1 MPIHAME
8 DGDLKV
14 RGGQRLGKKA
24 DMRLSLT

>member
-8 DGDLKV
+8 DGDLIV
-14 RGGQRLGKKA
+14 GGGQRLGKKA

>member
-8 DGDLKV
+8 DGDLTV
-14 RGGQRLGKKA
+14 RGGHRLGKKA

>member
-1 MPIHAME
+1 MPTHAME
-8 DGDLKV
+8 GGDLTV